1 MQQPGADTSAHRES
15 VPGAFGHFRDV
26 RREFPRAGQEPL
38 VAIASVSFDLRPRTL
53 VTLLGPSGCG
63 KTTFLKIVGGLIRAS
78 SGVVQING
86 IDVTAPQPDFGIA
99 FQQSNLMP
107 WRSVLKNVLFPM
119 EIRHENNRA
128 ALERALELLA
138 LVDLKG
144 FEQSYP
150 SQLSGGMQQ
159 RVALCRALI
168 HRPKLLLMDE
178 PFGALDELTR
188 MEMQDLLLDIR
199 AKTNATVVFVTH
211 SISEAIYLS
220 DVVVVFSKRPAVIA
234 DYIEVALPYP
244 RTPEIHTMTWRKLHR
259 ALYPL
264 AGVAVIL
271 IAWQTYTQAFGV
283 SRMVMPSPSD
293 IFWASVSRY
302 DLLLRETW
310 PTLLESVYGFG
321 LAVVIGIPLAVC
333 VANSRT
339 LNLALYPILVAMQ
352 SVPKVAIAPIILV
365 WFGLG
370 MESKLAIAF
379 LVAFFPIVVDTA
391 TGLRSTPA
399 GLLELAYSLRA
410 SPLQVFAKVQFP
422 AALPF
427 IFSGAKVAVTLAV
440 IGAVIGEFV
449 GSVGGL
455 GNLLLTANSQLDSP
469 LAWAALVWLSILGV
483 LLFGAV
489 ALAERLLMPWS
500 DAGHA

>member
-1 MQQPGADTSAHRES
+1 
-15 VPGAFGHFRDV
+15 
-26 RREFPRAGQEPL
+26 
-38 VAIASVSFDLRPRTL
+38 
-53 VTLLGPSGCG
+53 
-63 KTTFLKIVGGLIRAS
+63 
-78 SGVVQING
+78 
-86 IDVTAPQPDFGIA
+86 
-99 FQQSNLMP
+99 
-107 WRSVLKNVLFPM
+107 
-119 EIRHENNRA
+119 
-128 ALERALELLA
+128 
-138 LVDLKG
+138 
-144 FEQSYP
+144 
-150 SQLSGGMQQ
+150 
-159 RVALCRALI
+159 
-168 HRPKLLLMDE
+168 
-178 PFGALDELTR
+178 
-188 MEMQDLLLDIR
+188 
-199 AKTNATVVFVTH
+199 
-211 SISEAIYLS
+211 
-220 DVVVVFSKRPAVIA
+220 
-234 DYIEVALPYP
+234 
-244 RTPEIHTMTWRKLHR
+244 MTWRKLHR

-271 IAWQTYTQAFGV
+271 VAWQAYTQAFGV
-283 SRMVMPSPSD
+283 SRIVMPSPTD

-399 GLLELAYSLRA
+399 GLLELAHSLRA

-455 GNLLLTANSQLDSP
+455 GNLLLTANSQLDSA
-469 LAWAALVWLSILGV
+469 LAWAALIWLSVLGV